1 MKIGL
6 DVLTLLG
13 TMTDSNCVS
22 EKMENTTIEDQPPA
36 TADAAED
43 FVDPWNVTSQSQ
55 TGIDYNKLISRFGS
69 SKIDETLLARIE
81 KVTGKPVHHFLRRGI
96 FFSHRDLHTIL
107 SLYEQ
112 KKPFFLYTG
121 RGPSSEALHLGHL
134 VPFIMTKW
142 LQDTFDAPLV
152 IQLTD
157 DEKFLWKDL
166 TLEEA
171 NRLAH
176 ENAKDI
182 IACGFNPDKTFIFSD
197 LDYIGQCPQFYHNM
211 MRIQRSVTYNQIK
224 GIFGF
229 GDSDHIGKIAFP
241 AVQAAPSFS
250 SSFPVLFGGRA
261 DLPCLIPCAIDQDPY
276 FRMTRDVAPRL
287 GYQKPALLH
296 SSFFPA
302 LQGAM
307 TKMSASDPNSSIF
320 VTDTAKQIKTK
331 INKHAFSGGR
341 DTVEEHRRL
350 GGDCSVDISYQYLT
364 FFLEDDARLEKV
376 RADYSSG
383 ELLTGFLKK
392 ELIELLQKLMAEQ
405 QERRKAVTD
414 EVLKHFMTPRPM
426 LS

>member
-1 MKIGL
+1 
-6 DVLTLLG
+6 
-13 TMTDSNCVS
+13 MTDSNCVS

-197 LDYIGQCPQFYHNM
+197 LDYIG
-211 MRIQRSVTYNQIK
+211 
-224 GIFGF
+224 
-229 GDSDHIGKIAFP
+229 
-241 AVQAAPSFS
+241 
-250 SSFPVLFGGRA
+250 
-261 DLPCLIPCAIDQDPY
+261 
-276 FRMTRDVAPRL
+276 
-287 GYQKPALLH
+287 
-296 SSFFPA
+296 
-302 LQGAM
+302 
-307 TKMSASDPNSSIF
+307 
-320 VTDTAKQIKTK
+320 
-331 INKHAFSGGR
+331 
-341 DTVEEHRRL
+341 
-350 GGDCSVDISYQYLT
+350 
-364 FFLEDDARLEKV
+364 
-376 RADYSSG
+376 
-383 ELLTGFLKK
+383 
-392 ELIELLQKLMAEQ
+392 
-405 QERRKAVTD
+405 
-414 EVLKHFMTPRPM
+414 
-426 LS
+426 